1 MLTWNTSEVA
11 KIQGIQYLE
20 MIHVSLTVF
29 HAPAK
34 LSVPTLTWP
43 APRTVS
49 QIGHLTLTC
58 SAGLFPFPEFCMSL
72 FFLFWWL
79 MVHTV

>member
-34 LSVPTLTWP
+34 LSVSTLTWP
-43 APRTVS
+43 APGTVS

-58 SAGLFPFPEFCMSL
+58 HMNNDRLAFFISRNAVCLCSL
-72 FFLFWWL
+72 RSGG
-79 MVHTV
+79 